1 MCLNAHQNK
10 WYLIFYLDTQTYFST
25 KNGSWNFGTFHFS
38 IWYLLTLPSVGSSTI
53 SIGSLKR
60 LFWHNW
66 IRLNRIQRITPFDFI
81 CSSWIS
87 IWYSIDIRV
96 RQTWPRKRGIVIRGH
111 GLSLRPLS
119 LLFFEWRPEFDAY
132 KTSLFSERSG
142 ERERRCVVE
151 RPYISTLLF
160 LIKLIQQVVAGIQKI
175 VLYSAHEYI
184 ALNTVAYPLSHFEVL
199 DY

>member
-1 MCLNAHQNK
+1 MCLNAYQNK
-10 WYLIFYLDTQTYFST
+10 WDLIFYLDTQTYFSP
-25 KNGSWNFGTFHFS
+25 KNWSWNFSTFYFS
-38 IWYLLTLPSVGSSTI
+38 IWYLLTLPSIGSSTI

-66 IRLNRIQRITPFDFI
+66 MRLNRIQGITPFNFI

-96 RQTWPRKRGIVIRGH
+96 RETWPRKRGIVIRGH

-132 KTSLFSERSG
+132 KTSLFSER
-142 ERERRCVVE
+142 ERVREAVCCGKALHIYSLTFDQAHTTSSCRY
-151 RPYISTLLF
+151 P
-160 LIKLIQQVVAGIQKI
+160 KI

-184 ALNTVAYPLSHFEVL
+184 ALNTDAYPLSHFEV
-199 DY
+199 

>member
-38 IWYLLTLPSVGSSTI
+38 IWYLLTLPSIGSSTI

-66 IRLNRIQRITPFDFI
+66 MRLNRIQGITPFNFI

-151 RPYISTLLF
+151 RPYSLTF
-160 LIKLIQQVVAGIQKI
+160 DQAHTTSSCRYPKI